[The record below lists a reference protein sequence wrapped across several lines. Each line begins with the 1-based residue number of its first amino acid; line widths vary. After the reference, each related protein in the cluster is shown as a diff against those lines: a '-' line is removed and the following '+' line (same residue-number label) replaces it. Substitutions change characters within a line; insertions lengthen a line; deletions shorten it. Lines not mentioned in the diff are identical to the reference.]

1 MNNLEL
7 AKLKAN
13 LLSEIGDASNP
24 LNYKETSNE
33 TTPISTRVKY
43 EFSIGEDTYIVGMSI
58 TKLDLEEPEN
68 KDLPKGSKAMAV
80 YFGLKQ
86 KNSIGDYTSSTN
98 KGDQYKIMAT
108 VSQIIKNYVKDHPE
122 IIEIK
127 YETDDKARHRLY
139 KAYLKS
145 NNSPFKNW
153 DIKEKGDWIY
163 VRKPIEKKKGLF
175 QRMFK

>member
-1 MNNLEL
+1 MKLTKILEEVIT
-7 AKLKAN
+7 K
-13 LLSEIGDASNP
+13 IGDASNP

-43 EFSIGEDTYIVGMSI
+43 EFSIGEDIYIVGMSI

-108 VSQIIKNYVKDHPE
+108 VSQIIKDYVKDHPE
-122 IIEIK
+122 ITEIK

-139 KAYLKS
+139 KAYLKN

-153 DIKEKGDWIY
+153 EIKEKGDWID